1 MWGTIFT
8 GIQDSGPEPAILDWY
23 GHCVRLS
30 VNKLG
35 GSGGM
40 LSQEKIFK
48 LGTLRSLL
56 RPCLGQNATRISPPV
71 VSVAREA
78 IEPSCQK

>member
-1 MWGTIFT
+1 MELTYSSW
-8 GIQDSGPEPAILDWY
+8 PEPAILDWF
-23 GHCVRLS
+23 GHCVRLG

-40 LSQEKIFK
+40 LPQEKLK

-56 RPCLGQNATRISPPV
+56 RPCLGQNTTRISPPV

-78 IEPSCQK
+78 IELSCQK

>member
-1 MWGTIFT
+1 MKMEKRWSEEF
-8 GIQDSGPEPAILDWY
+8 QKAGPEPAILDWY

-40 LSQEKIFK
+40 LPQGKFFK
-48 LGTLRSLL
+48 LRHSEI
-56 RPCLGQNATRISPPV
+56 AS
-71 VSVAREA
+71 EA
-78 IEPSCQK
+78 IFGQKYYYNLPTCNFCS

>member
-1 MWGTIFT
+1 MYMLA
-8 GIQDSGPEPAILDWY
+8 GPKPAILDWY
-23 GHCVRLS
+23 GHCG

-40 LSQEKIFK
+40 LSQENFLK

-56 RPCLGQNATRISPPV
+56 RPYLDQNATRIIPPV

-78 IEPSCQK
+78 IEPS